1 MTPKF
6 DLKSV
11 VLDLNQ
17 VADKTLLDKALLGK
31 ARSDR
36 ARVEELAR
44 IDARMMTL
52 TRDMNYEAE
61 AVSRYAKAH
70 PRSAE
75 LIKYSNSRGMSRAA
89 MNRIWGARLVNAVLS
104 TENKP

>member
-1 MTPKF
+1 MPIRA
-6 DLKSV
+6 DLTSI
-11 VLDLNQ
+11 VLDLNTA
-17 VADKTLLDKALLGK
+17 ADKALLDKALQVK
-31 ARSDR
+31 SRTNRER
-36 ARVEELAR
+36 AEELAR

-61 AVSRYAKAH
+61 IVARYAKAH

-89 MNRIWGARLVNAVLS
+89 MNRIWGSRLVNAVLS
-104 TENKP
+104 TENKV